1 MKVSEIKTALARIDS
16 DAGRRL
22 SRLCSLFLDRY
33 GDGPG
38 SLLRAPARIDVLG
51 EHIDYVS
58 YLPTASLTF
67 GSREHDV
74 LMLYKISGE
83 PRVRSASTSRNYEP
97 SSFSILED
105 QVPEFGQNVTDE
117 WLAFLSHH
125 GTPTPHWQNY
135 IRGAVTFARAKFGE
149 REGDCASYVVLP
161 VRCRSTVMR
170 EKCEPL
176 IGDVLSEFRYLVF

>member
-74 LMLYKISGE
+74 RSEEHTSELQSHSFISYAVFCLKKKTQSSYSPYACYFRFDGSIISG
-83 PRVRSASTSRNYEP
+83 A
-97 SSFSILED
+97 
-105 QVPEFGQNVTDE
+105 G
-117 WLAFLSHH
+117 SH
-125 GTPTPHWQNY
+125 
-135 IRGAVTFARAKFGE
+135 
-149 REGDCASYVVLP
+149 
-161 VRCRSTVMR
+161 
-170 EKCEPL
+170 
-176 IGDVLSEFRYLVF
+176 